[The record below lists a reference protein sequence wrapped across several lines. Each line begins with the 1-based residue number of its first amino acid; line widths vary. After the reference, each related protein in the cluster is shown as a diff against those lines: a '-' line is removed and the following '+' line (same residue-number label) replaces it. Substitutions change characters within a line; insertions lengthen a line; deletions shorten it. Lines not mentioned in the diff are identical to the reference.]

1 MQAINNS
8 EQLAKAENEV
18 DILSEQL
25 AICKQKNRLEMSGH
39 VLCLRKS
46 HFSYAIHREIEAKMV
61 DLRKQVQSLNLKTE
75 DDGMVSLRRV
85 RVAEDRVREL
95 HAQLLSKTQGDKYLL
110 APSQIHLRLYPHL

>member
-1 MQAINNS
+1 
-8 EQLAKAENEV
+8 
-18 DILSEQL
+18 
-25 AICKQKNRLEMSGH
+25 
-39 VLCLRKS
+39 
-46 HFSYAIHREIEAKMV
+46 MV

-110 APSQIHLRLYPHL
+110 ALSQIHLRLYPHLRFERFRGGQYERAVAKVAQ